1 MKCKKRQIN
10 FKMSENIINISKN
23 YDKSQISNKFYLK
36 KLNLKRFRNHLNL
49 NLVLPNSSVLIY
61 GENGCGKTNIL
72 EAISLLNPG
81 KGLRKS
87 KAEDYLFQNVLSRDE
102 NELWGINADLFT
114 PNGKVNIGTGSKD
127 NLLKKSRNIRVNYE
141 NSTQS
146 ALGKILKISWITP
159 QMCTLFQAGMSERR
173 RFIDRLTSALDIFH
187 LNRVLKYE
195 KLLRERS
202 NIILQFQ
209 NENLWLETIE
219 KQISE
224 LAVSIVASRLSLIQ
238 TLNDLYEDE
247 LKSNSLVQ
255 DFPPVKIELKGKI
268 EDLLSTNSALK
279 VEDYIQIMLKKLR
292 ASRDVSFDGPNTSKI
307 EITNRKNNKKVEIS
321 STGEQKLILISLILS
336 HARMLN
342 IKFNMAP
349 ILLLDDIVEHLDEK
363 HRYALFL
370 EISKHYAQ
378 SWFTSTS
385 KEAFEEFPKNI
396 DKIFLPKVMNDS
408 KGYYDYQNGDA

>member
-1 MKCKKRQIN
+1 MKCQKRQIN

-23 YDKSQISNKFYLK
+23 YDKNQISNKFYLK
-36 KLNLKRFRNHLNL
+36 KLNLKRFRNHFSL

-72 EAISLLNPG
+72 EAISLLSPG

-102 NELWGINADLFT
+102 NQLWGINADLFT

-127 NLLKKSRNIRVNYE
+127 NLLKKSRNIRINYE

-159 QMCTLFQAGMSERR
+159 QMCGLFQAGMSERR
-173 RFIDRLTSALDIFH
+173 RFIDRLTSALDTFH
-187 LNRVLKYE
+187 LNRVFKYE

-209 NENLWLETIE
+209 NETLWLDTIE

-224 LAVSIVASRLSLIQ
+224 LAVSIVATRLNLIHE
-238 TLNDLYEDE
+238 LNDLYEDE
-247 LKSNSLVQ
+247 LKSNSLIQ
-255 DFPPVKIELKGKI
+255 DFPPAKIELKGKI
-268 EDLLSTNSALK
+268 EDLLSTNSALN
-279 VEDYIQIMLKKLR
+279 VEDYIQLMLKKLR
-292 ASRDVSFDGPNTSKI
+292 ISRDISFDGPHTSKI
-307 EITNRKNNKKVEIS
+307 QITNRKNNKKVEIS
-321 STGEQKLILISLILS
+321 STGEQKLILISIILS

-385 KEAFEEFPKNI
+385 KEAFEDFPKNI
-396 DKIFLPKVMNDS
+396 DKIFLPKVINDS